1 LSQKKVNILGVDVC
15 KMRMDEVLDLCDR
28 HITQK
33 QPLLLGV
40 VNVAKVVNCRRDAEL
55 RRSVEEADV
64 VVADGQPLV
73 WLSRLMGDPLPER
86 VAGIDIMLRLLQRG
100 AERGYGVYFLGARDE
115 VVRQVVE
122 TVRKHHPGVRV
133 AGYRDGY
140 FRPEEDQAVA
150 QAIRDSGAD
159 ILFVAMTS
167 PRKENFLRQ
176 WRDHMLVPVCHGV
189 GGSFDVVAGQTKRA
203 PAWMQRWG
211 LEWFYRMMQEP
222 GRMWKR
228 YLVTNSMFIALSM
241 KEVFRT
247 RLLHR
252 KTDAGEFPKKQSNR
266 DS

>member
-1 LSQKKVNILGVDVC
+1 VNILGVDVC

-28 HITQK
+28 HISQK
-33 QPLLLGV
+33 RPLLLGV
-40 VNVAKVVNCRRDAEL
+40 VNVAKVVNCRHDAEL

-122 TVRKHHPGVRV
+122 TVQRQFPGVRI

-140 FRPEEDQAVA
+140 FRPDEDQAVA

-159 ILFVAMTS
+159 ILFVAMSS

-176 WRDHMLVPVCHGV
+176 RRDYMQVPVCHGV
-189 GGSFDVVAGQTKRA
+189 GGSFDVVAGTTKRA
-203 PAWMQRWG
+203 PAWMQRVG
-211 LEWFYRMMQEP
+211 LEWFYRVIQEP
-222 GRMWKR
+222 RRMWKR
-228 YLVTNSMFIALSM
+228 YLVTNTIFVFLSIHAVLQARF
-241 KEVFRT
+241 KQIFS
-247 RLLHR
+247 RL
-252 KTDAGEFPKKQSNR
+252 
-266 DS
+266 